1 MTGNVPSDIK
11 NLPFRVINKNN
22 KLVID
27 IEYKGK
33 RVDFTPEEILS
44 MILVNERN
52 RRSIPWYTSY
62 IYYNYS
68 TSSTSC
74 FNYFQRQAIGDAE
87 GIFEVIAVA
96 GDNHLD
102 GEDFDNRLVN
112 HFVQEFKRK
121 FNKDICSNARAI
133 SRLRTACEHAKRT
146 LSILSIV
153 IDSLFE
159 DIDFY
164 TSLTRA
170 RFEELNK
177 DLFSSTIEPVEKVLR
192 DAKIDKSQVHEIFM
206 VVQLY
211 EGECTRASGNN
222 LLGSFEL
229 FGIPPAPR
237 GVPQIKVTFDAY
249 GNGFLNIL
257 LLIKKPV
264 DKIRLTSL
272 ILLDDYRRK
281 KSSDFFK
288 AEKYHAERKQYQQK
302 IEVQNGLESYTYNL
316 LNVVQKIDNLKNKLQ
331 DVTKN
336 SITWIENNQEASK
349 DECEREQ
356 KLLEWI
362 TDQIMNE
369 LCNVNISS

>member
-1 MTGNVPSDIK
+1 MTGNVPSDMK

-44 MILVNERN
+44 MILVKKRN
-52 RRSIPWYTSY
+52 RRSIPCYRRCWFDCRLNVLR
-62 IYYNYS
+62 IFIES
-68 TSSTSC
+68 TAAAVAYGLD
-74 FNYFQRQAIGDAE
+74 NEAPGEQ

-133 SRLRTACEHAKRT
+133 SRLRTACEHAKH
-146 LSILSIV
+146 LKN
-153 IDSLFE
+153 
-159 DIDFY
+159 
-164 TSLTRA
+164 
-170 RFEELNK
+170 NK

-237 GVPQIKVTFDAY
+237 GVPQIIVTFDAY
-249 GNGFLNIL
+249 GNGFLN
-257 LLIKKPV
+257 KPV

-281 KSSDFFK
+281 KSSK
-288 AEKYHAERKQYQQK
+288 AISAKNRSAKC
-302 IEVQNGLESYTYNL
+302 LESYTYNL

-356 KLLEWI
+356 KLLEGI

>member
-249 GNGFLNIL
+249 GNGFLNVYSAIN
-257 LLIKKPV
+257 KETV
-264 DKIRLTSL
+264 
-272 ILLDDYRRK
+272 
-281 KSSDFFK
+281 FK

-369 LCNVNISS
+369 LCNSEAEK

>member
-1 MTGNVPSDIK
+1 MKETAEAF
-11 NLPFRVINKNN
+11 L
-22 KLVID
+22 
-27 IEYKGK
+27 
-33 RVDFTPEEILS
+33 
-44 MILVNERN
+44 
-52 RRSIPWYTSY
+52 
-62 IYYNYS
+62 
-68 TSSTSC
+68 
-74 FNYFQRQAIGDAE
+74 GDA

-249 GNGFLNIL
+249 GNGFLNISA
-257 LLIKKPV
+257 INKETE
-264 DKIRLTSL
+264 IERLCG
-272 ILLDDYRRK
+272 IQ
-281 KSSDFFK
+281 FFK

-316 LNVVQKIDNLKNKLQ
+316 LNVVQKIDNLKNKLP
-331 DVTKN
+331 
-336 SITWIENNQEASK
+336 
-349 DECEREQ
+349 R
-356 KLLEWI
+356 
-362 TDQIMNE
+362 
-369 LCNVNISS
+369 CNKKFDYMD

>member
-1 MTGNVPSDIK
+1 
-11 NLPFRVINKNN
+11 
-22 KLVID
+22 
-27 IEYKGK
+27 
-33 RVDFTPEEILS
+33 

-74 FNYFQRQAIGDAE
+74 FNYFQRQAIGDAGLIAAAVAYGLDNE
-87 GIFEVIAVA
+87 APGEQGIFEVIAVA

-206 VVQLY
+206 VVQ
-211 EGECTRASGNN
+211 R
-222 LLGSFEL
+222 
-229 FGIPPAPR
+229 I
-237 GVPQIKVTFDAY
+237 
-249 GNGFLNIL
+249 FL
-257 LLIKKPV
+257 
-264 DKIRLTSL
+264 R
-272 ILLDDYRRK
+272 
-281 KSSDFFK
+281 FK
-288 AEKYHAERKQYQQK
+288 R
-302 IEVQNGLESYTYNL
+302 
-316 LNVVQKIDNLKNKLQ
+316 
-331 DVTKN
+331 
-336 SITWIENNQEASK
+336 
-349 DECEREQ
+349 
-356 KLLEWI
+356 
-362 TDQIMNE
+362 
-369 LCNVNISS
+369 

>member
-1 MTGNVPSDIK
+1 MQCP
-11 NLPFRVINKNN
+11 
-22 KLVID
+22 KLTIYT
-27 IEYKGK
+27 IEC
-33 RVDFTPEEILS
+33 
-44 MILVNERN
+44 
-52 RRSIPWYTSY
+52 
-62 IYYNYS
+62 

-74 FNYFQRQAIGDAE
+74 FNYFQRQAIGDAGLIAE

-96 GDNHLD
+96 GDNHLG

-249 GNGFLNIL
+249 GNGFLNVCIY
-257 LLIKKPV
+257 INSA
-264 DKIRLTSL
+264 I
-272 ILLDDYRRK
+272 
-281 KSSDFFK
+281 
-288 AEKYHAERKQYQQK
+288 
-302 IEVQNGLESYTYNL
+302 
-316 LNVVQKIDNLKNKLQ
+316 NKE
-331 DVTKN
+331 TG
-336 SITWIENNQEASK
+336 
-349 DECEREQ
+349 R
-356 KLLEWI
+356 
-362 TDQIMNE
+362 
-369 LCNVNISS
+369 

>member
-1 MTGNVPSDIK
+1 MKETAEAF
-11 NLPFRVINKNN
+11 L
-22 KLVID
+22 
-27 IEYKGK
+27 
-33 RVDFTPEEILS
+33 
-44 MILVNERN
+44 
-52 RRSIPWYTSY
+52 
-62 IYYNYS
+62 
-68 TSSTSC
+68 
-74 FNYFQRQAIGDAE
+74 GDAGLIAE

-281 KSSDFFK
+281 KSSDCAEFIVPIFLLSCPIFLMMIDNIIILAHALILISLFK